1 MERKYKET
9 VAVIIPLYNS
19 EKFMIKTINSV
30 LNQTYKNFEIILID
44 DCSNDGTQAV
54 AKELTKKYNNI
65 IYTSLENNSGAAVA
79 RNKGLEITDARYI
92 AFLDSDDT
100 WEINKLEEQL
110 YFMEKNKYSFTF
122 SANYIV
128 DGNGN
133 KICSKIKIKEK
144 VTYKDLLK
152 KTMITTSTVMFDRK
166 ILGDLKMP
174 LRRTGQDYAFW
185 LLLLRDTNAYG
196 IDKVI
201 VHGCRRKN
209 SLSKNKLQNIKDVW
223 DVQTKYE
230 RINVLAAGINVL
242 NYCIYAL
249 RKRYCIKG
257 EA

>member
-1 MERKYKET
+1 
-9 VAVIIPLYNS
+9 
-19 EKFMIKTINSV
+19 
-30 LNQTYKNFEIILID
+30 
-44 DCSNDGTQAV
+44 
-54 AKELTKKYNNI
+54 
-65 IYTSLENNSGAAVA
+65 
-79 RNKGLEITDARYI
+79 
-92 AFLDSDDT
+92 
-100 WEINKLEEQL
+100 
-110 YFMEKNKYSFTF
+110 
-122 SANYIV
+122 
-128 DGNGN
+128 
-133 KICSKIKIKEK
+133 
-144 VTYKDLLK
+144 
-152 KTMITTSTVMFDRK
+152 
-166 ILGDLKMP
+166 MP